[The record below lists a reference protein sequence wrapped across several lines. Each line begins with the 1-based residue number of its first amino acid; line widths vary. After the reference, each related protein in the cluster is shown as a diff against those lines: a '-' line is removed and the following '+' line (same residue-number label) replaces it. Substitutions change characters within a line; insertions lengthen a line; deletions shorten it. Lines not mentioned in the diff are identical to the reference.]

1 MQGGPTARL
10 RPGKTEQGMKIMT
23 ETLAML
29 EQMDRYN
36 RLKRESQTEDRAT
49 VMAVLKACGITKVVI
64 RYDGYG
70 DSGGV
75 EECTVEGGQGQ
86 ESLTVPVQTVI
97 LDWSSAEKTIQ
108 MSPLRD
114 VLETLTMQ
122 YVDVEHDGWENNEGG
137 SGDVTFD
144 PVADTITVSH
154 TENYITHEDF
164 VHTY

>member
-1 MQGGPTARL
+1 MQGGPTASL
-10 RPGKTEQGMKIMT
+10 QPEKTEQGMKIMT
-23 ETLAML
+23 ETLTML

-49 VMAVLKACGITKVVI
+49 VMAALKACGITKVVI

-75 EECTVEGGQGQ
+75 EECSVEGGQGQ
-86 ESLTVPVQTVI
+86 ESLAMPVQTAIV
-97 LDWSSAEKTIQ
+97 DWPLAEKAIHTA
-108 MSPLRD
+108 PLRE
-114 VLETLTMQ
+114 VLETLAMEC
-122 YVDVEHDGWENNEGG
+122 VAADHDGWENNEGG

-154 TENYITHEDF
+154 TENYIASQDF
-164 VHTY
+164 IHTY

>member
-1 MQGGPTARL
+1 MP
-10 RPGKTEQGMKIMT
+10 

-49 VMAVLKACGITKVVI
+49 VMAALKACGITKVVI

-86 ESLTVPVQTVI
+86 ESLMVPVQTI
-97 LDWSSAEKTIQ
+97 LVDWSTAEKTIQ
-108 MSPLRD
+108 MTPLRD
-114 VLETLTMQ
+114 VLETLAMQ
-122 YVDVEHDGWENNEGG
+122 YVAVEHGGWENNEGG
-137 SGDVTFD
+137 SGEVTFD
-144 PVADTITVSH
+144 PAADAIMVSH
-154 TENYITHEDF
+154 TENYIATEDF
-164 VHTY
+164 SHTY

>member
-1 MQGGPTARL
+1 
-10 RPGKTEQGMKIMT
+10 MT

-49 VMAVLKACGITKVVI
+49 VMAALKACGITKVVI

-108 MSPLRD
+108 MAPLRE
-114 VLETLTMQ
+114 VLETLAMQ
-122 YVDVEHDGWENNEGG
+122 YVAVEHSGWENNEGG

-144 PVADTITVSH
+144 PIAGTITVSH
-154 TENYITHEDF
+154 TENYVASEDF
-164 VHTY
+164 IHTY

>member
-1 MQGGPTARL
+1 
-10 RPGKTEQGMKIMT
+10 MT
-23 ETLAML
+23 ETTAIL

-36 RLKRESQTEDRAT
+36 QLQRETRAEDRAT
-49 VMAVLKACGITKVVI
+49 VMAALKACDITKVVI

-86 ESLTVPVQTVI
+86 ESLTVSVQTKLV
-97 LDWSSAEKTIQ
+97 DWSSAEMT
-108 MSPLRD
+108 SHTAPLRE
-114 VLETLTMQ
+114 VLETIAMQ
-122 YVDVEHDGWENNEGG
+122 YVAIEHSGWENNEGG

-154 TENYITHEDF
+154 TENYISHEDF
-164 VHTY
+164 MHTY

>member
-1 MQGGPTARL
+1 
-10 RPGKTEQGMKIMT
+10 MT

-86 ESLTVPVQTVI
+86 ESLTVPVQTKLMGI
-97 LDWSSAEKTIQ
+97 GRDRQSHSALK
-108 MSPLRD
+108 
-114 VLETLTMQ
+114 
-122 YVDVEHDGWENNEGG
+122 GG
-137 SGDVTFD
+137 NGD
-144 PVADTITVSH
+144 ARHAICGC
-154 TENYITHEDF
+154 
-164 VHTY
+164 

>member
-1 MQGGPTARL
+1 MP
-10 RPGKTEQGMKIMT
+10 

-49 VMAVLKACGITKVVI
+49 VMAALKACGITKVVI

-75 EECTVEGGQGQ
+75 EECTVEGGKGQ

-108 MSPLRD
+108 MAPLRD
-114 VLETLTMQ
+114 VLETLAMQ
-122 YVDVEHDGWENNEGG
+122 YVAVEHSGWENNDGG
-137 SGDVTFD
+137 SGNVAFD
-144 PVADTITVSH
+144 PIADTVTVSH
-154 TENYITHEDF
+154 TENYTAHNNF
-164 VHTY
+164 MHTY

>member
-1 MQGGPTARL
+1 
-10 RPGKTEQGMKIMT
+10 MT
-23 ETLAML
+23 ETLTML
-29 EQMDRYN
+29 EQMDRYT
-36 RLKRESQTEDRAT
+36 RLKRETRTEDRAT
-49 VMAVLKACGITKVVI
+49 VMAALKACGITKVVM

-75 EECTVEGGQGQ
+75 EECAVEGGQGQ
-86 ESLTVPVQTVI
+86 ESLTTPIQTTLV
-97 LDWSSAEKTIQ
+97 DWSSAEKTIQ

>member
-1 MQGGPTARL
+1 
-10 RPGKTEQGMKIMT
+10 MT
-23 ETLAML
+23 ETLTML
-29 EQMDRYN
+29 EQMDRYT
-36 RLKRESQTEDRAT
+36 RLKRETRTEDRAT
-49 VMAVLKACGITKVVI
+49 VMAALKACGITKVVM

-75 EECTVEGGQGQ
+75 EECVVEGGQGQ
-86 ESLTVPVQTVI
+86 ESLTTPIQTTLV
-97 LDWSSAEKTIQ
+97 DWPSGEKTIQ
-108 MSPLRD
+108 MLPLRD

-154 TENYITHEDF
+154 TENLITHEDF

>member
-1 MQGGPTARL
+1 
-10 RPGKTEQGMKIMT
+10 MT

-49 VMAVLKACGITKVVI
+49 VMATLKAYGITKVVI

-75 EECTVEGGQGQ
+75 EECRVEGGQGQ
-86 ESLTVPVQTVI
+86 ESLAMPVQTAIV
-97 LDWSSAEKTIQ
+97 DWSSAEKTIQ
-108 MSPLRD
+108 MVPLRN
-114 VLETLTMQ
+114 VLETLAMQ
-122 YVDVEHDGWENNEGG
+122 YVAVEHSGWENNEGG

-154 TENYITHEDF
+154 TENYIASEDF
-164 VHTY
+164 IHTY